1 MNFMSD
7 SKAPGAETLIKILNR
22 RLESRYRRIKFVYQE
37 LARLNT
43 VLQPGA
49 LPASGGA
56 VGVEI
61 RGAAGAA
68 ANSVAPLAVP
78 GGSFEDLV
86 FKNIDFSIYKKIE
99 AEEFR
104 LLFDEGLED
113 YNDDF
118 FEDAFKMSREEVRE
132 IIISAYIKIGPFFVC
147 KKSGPLLLSFLR
159 TLQTS
164 LEFAPILTAKD
175 TESPEQYSALIAALN
190 GVVIR
195 HSDGTETKL
204 FVPPAAEHDPALSGT
219 FHPLGKA
226 HTIALI

>member
-1 MNFMSD
+1 MSG
-7 SKAPGAETLIKILNR
+7 SKTLGAETLIETLNR

-43 VLQPGA
+43 VLQPGDTA
-49 LPASGGA
+49 AAISGGTA
-56 VGVEI
+56 RNAE
-61 RGAAGAA
+61 
-68 ANSVAPLAVP
+68 
-78 GGSFEDLV
+78 SFEDLV
-86 FKNIDFSIYKKIE
+86 FKNIDFSVYKKIE

-118 FEDAFKMSREEVRE
+118 FEDAFKMSRDEVRE
-132 IIISAYIKIGPFFVC
+132 IITSAYIKIGPFYVC
-147 KKSGPLLLSFLR
+147 KKSGPLLLSFMR

-164 LEFAPILTAKD
+164 LDFAPILMEKD
-175 TESPEQYSALIAALN
+175 TESPEQYRALITALD
-190 GVVIR
+190 GVVIH

-204 FVPPAAEHDPALSGT
+204 FVPGEGAGSADGTSDRPALSGT